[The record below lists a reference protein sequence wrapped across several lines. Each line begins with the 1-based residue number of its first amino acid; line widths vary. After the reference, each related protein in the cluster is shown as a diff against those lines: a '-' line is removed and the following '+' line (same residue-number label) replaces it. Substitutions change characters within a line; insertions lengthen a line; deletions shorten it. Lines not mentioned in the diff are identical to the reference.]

1 MLADGL
7 ILRAWCLP
15 LSCYATAVCRAVRS
29 RGIIA
34 ASRTSGPVLQ
44 NTTSEAV
51 ATPTDKRGFVSS
63 KFQGLVR
70 LRWPYMVSG
79 GMGLPARMAARLRTC
94 FEHPAHP
101 LRVKTQTVAL
111 VTPEGAKT
119 MTSFTR
125 AQAAPADL
133 PTTDPRLYF
142 GAINGLAHAL
152 RILTDG
158 ELDQS
163 QLQRAIGKATR
174 AATAMKRMSAET
186 TVEG

>member
-15 LSCYATAVCRAVRS
+15 MSRYATAVCRAVRS
-29 RGIIA
+29 RVIIA
-34 ASRTSGPVLQ
+34 ASRTSGPVFE
-44 NTTSEAV
+44 TTISEAV
-51 ATPTDKRGFVSS
+51 AAPTDKRGLFTSEYPE
-63 KFQGLVR
+63 LVR
-70 LRWPYMVSG
+70 QPHMVLG
-79 GMGLPARMAARLRTC
+79 GDGAIRKDARTASDVC
-94 FEHPAHP
+94 FNIPAHP
-101 LRVKTQTVAL
+101 LRLKPQTVAL

-133 PTTDPRLYF
+133 PTTDPRLF
-142 GAINGLAHAL
+142 CAAINGLAHAL

-158 ELDQS
+158 DLDQS

-174 AATAMKRMSAET
+174 AATAMKRMAQTTAE
-186 TVEG
+186 G